1 MRGVLKRGLMG
12 LVVTCAFFLLL
23 EGVLRIVFGPP
34 APQRLIRKVW
44 AEEGKAYSVSDGQVK
59 ASFQGIDAIAPFEV
73 EKKPGVT
80 RIFGFGESSMH
91 GGSGLSVDR
100 EFMGVLG
107 KQLTVEGLQVEVENL
122 ARPGLDSHT
131 MRGIVAEGMAFKPDI
146 VVFYLGH
153 NDIGN
158 GTLEARYGD
167 IQSALTAR
175 ARVGLEQFQLYMQLS
190 RLLVPHPRDS
200 GMKPSGLTADQRGV
214 LEIDFRSNLRWMVYQ
229 VKQAG
234 ATPVLITPA
243 SPLDGWFSPMPSCP
257 SVVPTSAWA
266 RRGDTFY
273 LAPNQFS
280 NQQIQRAISA
290 APDCPD
296 VMFLKGILLLRQGK
310 REEGWRALA
319 RARDQEPMSLRASSG
334 IVGAVRQIADEEGVP
349 LVDWEAWLRTGDQ
362 MSRWFTD
369 NVHLQPNAHTAL
381 GKLAAPVVKQAIEDR
396 GK

>member
-12 LVVTCAFFLLL
+12 LIVAMVFFLVV
-23 EGVLRIVFGPP
+23 EGALRLVYGPP

-44 AEEGKAYSVSDGQVK
+44 AEDGKAYAVRDGKVS
-59 ASFQGIDAIAPFEV
+59 ALYQGIDAIAPFDV
-73 EKKPGVT
+73 EKKPGVV
-80 RIFGFGESSMH
+80 RIFGYGESSMH
-91 GGSGLSVDR
+91 GGSGLSVER
-100 EFMGVLG
+100 EFMGQIGAL
-107 KQLTVEGLQVEVENL
+107 LEADGLQVEVENL

-131 MRGIVAEGMAFKPDI
+131 LRVPVRDGMAFHPDI

-167 IQSALTAR
+167 IQSALAAR
-175 ARVGLEQFQLYMQLS
+175 ALVGLEQFQLYMQLH
-190 RLLVPHPRDS
+190 RLLVPHPRDVAAR
-200 GMKPSGLTADQRGV
+200 PGLTPDQRGV
-214 LEIDFRSNLRWMVYQ
+214 LEIDYRSNLRWMIYQ

-243 SPLDGWFSPMPSCP
+243 SPLDGWFSPQPSCP
-257 SVVPTSAWA
+257 TVIPASAWA

-273 LAPNQFS
+273 LAPLQFS
-280 NQQIQRAISA
+280 NQQIANAMQA

-296 VMFLKGILLLRQGK
+296 VMFLSGILLLRQGH

-319 RARDQEPMSLRASSG
+319 RARDLEPMSLRASSG
-334 IVGAVRQIADEEGVP
+334 IVGAVRQVADEEGVP

-369 NVHLQPNAHTAL
+369 NVHLQPDAHTAL
-381 GKLAAPVVKQAIEDR
+381 ARLAAPTVKKAIEER
-396 GK
+396 GE